1 MKTSFLVT
9 AALALGM
16 ATVVPATASA
26 DQSVPTLAT
35 ILLSD
40 SGTDDANG
48 FDTNWN
54 DYDIVTQAVLLFPD
68 LTAAVSDPNA
78 SLTAFLPNDAAF
90 RLLVENLTNAWPK
103 TEKAAFNAV
112 ASLGTDTVKNVLLY
126 HLLGAKVGLA
136 TVLVSNG
143 VRVPTL
149 LGPTFKINI
158 RNGGVV
164 KLIDNDPNAK
174 NPAVIAPDLGG
185 EASNGFAHGIS
196 KVLRPA
202 DLPDQPN

>member
-1 MKTSFLVT
+1 MKKTLLATV
-9 AALALGM
+9 ALALGV
-16 ATVVPATASA
+16 ATVGPVTASA
-26 DQSVPTLAT
+26 DQPAPTLAA

-40 SGTDDANG
+40 SGGDDANG
-48 FDTNWN
+48 FDTNWS

-78 SLTAFLPNDAAF
+78 TLTAFLPNDAAF
-90 RLLVENLTNAWPK
+90 RLLVENLTNTWPK
-103 TEKAAFNAV
+103 SEGAAFQAV

-126 HLLGAKVGLA
+126 HLLGAKVGVD
-136 TVLVSNG
+136 TVLQSNG
-143 VRVPTL
+143 MRVPTL
-149 LGPTFKINI
+149 LGGTTIKVNI
-158 RNGGVV
+158 RGGVV

-174 NPAVIAPDLGG
+174 NPAVIAPNLGG

-196 KVLRPA
+196 KVLRPI